1 MARRA
6 RSAQERDTLL
16 NMAKTWDDLASHR
29 AEKIARQQR
38 TGALLAG
45 DGRVKGGSI
54 PVDELNSSNGQ

>member
-29 AEKIARQQR
+29 AEQIARKQR
-38 TGALLAG
+38 IGALLAG
-45 DGRVKGGSI
+45 DGLVKGGSI
-54 PVDELNSSNGQ
+54 PVDELNGSNDQ